1 VTADRLDSSALV
13 LTGNTESLYAFVVF
27 DLKKDGPTVFEV
39 PPGVMGPLDD
49 HNFLFVAD
57 IGPTG
62 MDQGQGGKYLLLPP
76 GYEGDVPDGYFVVR
90 SPTYA
95 NFSFIRANAAV
106 VGFGDKALEFYR
118 KHAKVYPLKT
128 GPRPPVVKNVTG
140 IPWNSLVP
148 EDASAFEWMH
158 EIIDY
163 EPAEAFGK
171 ELLGRLASLGIVR
184 AALRARCPHAADL
197 RQGRRAGRRHV
208 ARDRLREP
216 PARGAGLPE
225 PDVGEPLHRQQLD
238 LRPAGLLQPRGA
250 HDLPLHRRRHHPAM
264 AMQMP
269 EGKGSRYQTTYK
281 DADGNYLDGSKV
293 YKLNMPPKV
302 PVALFW
308 SVTVYDP
315 WTRCELQSQPYP
327 SISSQQDPPPKT
339 NADGS
344 GRHLLRRRESRRA
357 FRRRTGSGPCRT
369 GGSSST
375 SATTVRSRPSTTRPG
390 CPTTWNS
397 DHHPGQGGDADRHPR
412 VLRRG
417 ADRRHDAEGLRLR
430 GPGAR
435 RRGLHQHVPAVSM
448 YHIRKGQRDLG
459 HTRSNQIVIAEQMGD
474 SKPLVL
480 TWNNTSLYTWGFL
493 DLKKDGPTVIEIPP
507 DVLGILDDMY
517 FRYISDMGAAGPDK
531 GKGGKYLVLP
541 PGYDG
546 DVPDGYFVVQS
557 RTYACG
563 TSCAAT

>member
-1 VTADRLDSSALV
+1 MYPALSAHGLMKGWVRDLEMKDCSHISVTADRLDSSALV

-62 MDQGQGGKYLLLPP
+62 MDRGQGGKYLLLPP

-106 VGFGDKALEFYR
+106 VGFGDKALEYYR

-184 AALRARCPHAADL
+184 GRPFAPDARMQKIFAKAAEQGVAMSRVIAFESRQPEARVYPNRMWESPFIGNSSSFDPQGYFNLEARTTFHFTAD
-197 RQGRRAGRRHV
+197 GIT
-208 ARDRLREP
+208 
-216 PARGAGLPE
+216 
-225 PDVGEPLHRQQLD
+225 
-238 LRPAGLLQPRGA
+238 
-250 HDLPLHRRRHHPAM
+250 PAM

-281 DADGNYLDGSKV
+281 DADGRYLDGRKV
-293 YKLNMPPKV
+293 YKLTMPPKV

-327 SISSQQDPPPKT
+327 SISSQQKPGPKT
-339 NADGS
+339 DADGS
-344 GRHLLRRRESRRA
+344 VDVYFSAEKPEGVSAQNWIRTLPDRGFFVYIRYYGPLKA
-357 FRRRTGSGPCRT
+357 FNDKS
-369 GGSSST
+369 
-375 SATTVRSRPSTTRPG
+375 
-390 CPTTWNS
+390 W
-397 DHHPGQGGDADRHPR
+397 
-412 VLRRG
+412 
-417 ADRRHDAEGLRLR
+417 
-430 GPGAR
+430 
-435 RRGLHQHVPAVSM
+435 VPNDV
-448 YHIRKGQRDLG
+448 
-459 HTRSNQIVIAEQMGD
+459 E
-474 SKPLVL
+474 LV
-480 TWNNTSLYTWGFL
+480 
-493 DLKKDGPTVIEIPP
+493 E
-507 DVLGILDDMY
+507 
-517 FRYISDMGAAGPDK
+517 
-531 GKGGKYLVLP
+531 
-541 PGYDG
+541 
-546 DVPDGYFVVQS
+546 
-557 RTYACG
+557 
-563 TSCAAT
+563 